1 MWNPML
7 DMVCYLSML
16 LLFEVAPTHRTR
28 SMMAFSTT
36 SKHPKGKMYNKKMH
50 FVKKN
55 SHWTQFSPQ
64 NSWNLQTYFD
74 ASSPQKLSDMRAGIL
89 IYHNHRQE

>member
-16 LLFEVAPTHRTR
+16 LLFEVAPTRRTR

-36 SKHPKGKMYNKKMH
+36 YKHPEDKMYNKND
-50 FVKKN
+50 FFQKKFTLD
-55 SHWTQFSPQ
+55 STFSPKFLELTKIQ
-64 NSWNLQTYFD
+64 
-74 ASSPQKLSDMRAGIL
+74 
-89 IYHNHRQE
+89 